1 MNTNYVIREENPS
14 DYAEVENLTRDSFW
28 NVYKPGCT
36 EHYILHCYRNNPDF
50 IPELS
55 LVLEVNGKIIGHV
68 MYVWSKIDVDN
79 DSNIKMMTFGPISIH
94 PDYKRKGY
102 GKLLLEYSMDKA
114 RILHA
119 GCLLICGNI
128 DFYGKSGFIP
138 AISRGIRYADDPK
151 SDAPYFL
158 CKELE
163 IDFLK
168 GITGSY
174 RDPEGYFVAEQ
185 NPSEY
190 EKYES
195 TFPYKEK
202 LVLPGQLF

>member
-1 MNTNYVIREENPS
+1 MNTNYVIREEKPS

-28 NVYKPGCT
+28 NVYKPGCS
-36 EHYILHCYRNNPDF
+36 EHYVLHCYRNNPSF

-55 LVLEVNGKIIGHV
+55 LILEVNKRIIGHV
-68 MYVWSKIDVDN
+68 MYVWSKIDADCGTK
-79 DSNIKMMTFGPISIH
+79 IKMMTFGPISIH
-94 PDYKRKGY
+94 PNFKRKGY
-102 GKLLLEYSMDKA
+102 GKFLLDYSMEKA
-114 RILHA
+114 SRMNA

-128 DFYGKSGFIP
+128 DFYGKSGFVP
-138 AISRGIRYADDPK
+138 ATSKGIRYADDPK

-163 IDFLK
+163 TDFLK

-174 RDPEGYFVAEQ
+174 KDPEGYFVAEQ
-185 NPSEY
+185 NPTDF

-195 TFPYKEK
+195 SFPYKEK